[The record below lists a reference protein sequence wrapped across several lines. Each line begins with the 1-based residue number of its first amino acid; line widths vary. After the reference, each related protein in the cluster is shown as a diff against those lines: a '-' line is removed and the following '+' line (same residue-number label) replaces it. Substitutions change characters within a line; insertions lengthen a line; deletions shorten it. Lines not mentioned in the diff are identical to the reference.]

1 MNRLHL
7 QDLVRGHYGRK
18 IAYTNVDTITPDNI
32 VNVVGECIGVFNWN
46 KPIIKYLW
54 NYYKGDQPI
63 RYRTKVIRDDVINY
77 IVENHAYEI
86 VQFKV
91 GQTYGEPVQYIS
103 RKDDDAINNAVDDL
117 NDYMVDA
124 CKQDKDIKAGEW
136 QSATGTAFKAISLI
150 QTVMCRLGL
159 LHLVH
164 SIPLSYTTVTPKNR
178 WLLSRNL
185 RTVMASGISS
195 VTQPHMSAKFIITR

>member
-63 RYRTKVIRDDVINY
+63 RYRIKVIRDDVINY
-77 IVENHAYEI
+77 IVEIMHMKLCNSKLDKLTENRYS
-86 VQFKV
+86 
-91 GQTYGEPVQYIS
+91 IS
-103 RKDDDAINNAVDDL
+103 AVK
-117 NDYMVDA
+117 MMM
-124 CKQDKDIKAGEW
+124 
-136 QSATGTAFKAISLI
+136 QSI
-150 QTVMCRLGL
+150 MRLT
-159 LHLVH
+159 
-164 SIPLSYTTVTPKNR
+164 I
-178 WLLSRNL
+178 
-185 RTVMASGISS
+185 
-195 VTQPHMSAKFIITR
+195 